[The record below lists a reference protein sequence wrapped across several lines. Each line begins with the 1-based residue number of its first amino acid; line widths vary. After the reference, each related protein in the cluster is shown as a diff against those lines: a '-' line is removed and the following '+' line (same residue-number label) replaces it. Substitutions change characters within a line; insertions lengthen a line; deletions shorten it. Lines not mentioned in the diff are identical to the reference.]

1 MIFIGMFVEFL
12 SPLPL
17 VPPKN
22 FSTALNNTFTVKL
35 NLHASELGTFFP
47 FL

>member
-1 MIFIGMFVEFL
+1 MIVGLL
-12 SPLPL
+12 SLLPL
-17 VPPKN
+17 VASQD
-22 FSTALNNTFTVKL
+22 FCTAVNNTFTVKL